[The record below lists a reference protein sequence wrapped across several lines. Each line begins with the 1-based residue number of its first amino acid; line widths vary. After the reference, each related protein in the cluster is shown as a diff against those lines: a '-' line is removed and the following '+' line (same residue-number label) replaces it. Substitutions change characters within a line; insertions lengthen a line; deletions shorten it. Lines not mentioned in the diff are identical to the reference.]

1 MNSDQFFAHTPA
13 QDSDPKDPKWHSLK
27 EHLTDVA
34 ELTQRFAAQ
43 FGAEELGHY
52 AGLWHDLGKYNP
64 DFQIYLQQ
72 CHALSQTG
80 NKQRIRGPRHAIHGA
95 MLAAEVCPPLATIIY
110 GHHAGLPNFA
120 DLKAASKEPTLKAS
134 YQQAFKIAQSDLGS
148 LKPSIDLQTTLKN
161 APRDEL
167 EREVFL
173 RLLFSCLVDADYL
186 DTEEHFE
193 SANTAAR
200 GSKFSVIQLW
210 DAFEQKRRK
219 FLTQLENPNTVVNKV
234 REQVYQACFTAAE
247 LKPGVFRLAVP
258 TGGGKTLSG
267 LAFALRHAVLHNCDR
282 VIVAVPY
289 TSIIEQTVKVY
300 RDLFEHDAVLEH
312 HSAIKDDYVR
322 DERKKGNEEEQ
333 FQSDDGAMRSQAQAR
348 LATQN
353 WDAPLVV
360 TTTVQLFES
369 LFANRP
375 SRCRKLH
382 NIIGSVIIL
391 DEVQTLPIALLT
403 PIRSMLQ
410 ELVERYRVTVVFCTA
425 TQPPIEGRNPYFD
438 GFPSE
443 LIRNIIEP
451 ERAKQHFKTLQRVHY
466 EQPPNSWSWQDVAR
480 DIKTKHQALVVLNT
494 RKNAL
499 SILDSLEVTA
509 TDYLSGSHHQ
519 DEVQTVLR
527 ESEVLHLS
535 TLLCGEHR
543 REVLA
548 EVRQRLEEKKP
559 CILIST
565 QVVEAGVD
573 VDFPIVYRAMGPLD
587 RIVQAAGR
595 CNREGKMDGK
605 GRVVIFEA
613 TEGKTPEGE
622 YGKAVAMTR
631 QHLNEAGLE
640 GLHEP
645 DIFEA
650 YFQSLYQIE
659 DRDKHGIEDLRK
671 QSKYR
676 CVAEKFRL
684 IDDGSMPVV
693 IRYNDEVTQILND
706 ISRRGLWSS
715 DRRKLQP
722 YIVNLPRYEFLK
734 MTTRT
739 EWVPNLWVWDGI
751 YNPIRGT
758 PIGQDPGDA
767 LYDPDFLNQ

>member
-1 MNSDQFFAHTPA
+1 MKPQFVSHTPPEGSN
-13 QDSDPKDPKWHSLK
+13 QWHELK
-27 EHLTDVA
+27 QHLRDVA
-34 ELTQRFAAQ
+34 DGTYRYADK
-43 FGAEELGHY
+43 FGAGKLGKY

-64 DFQIYLQQ
+64 EFQVYLEQ
-72 CHALSQTG
+72 CHAASQVG
-80 NKQRIRGPRHAIHGA
+80 SKQKPRGPRHAIHGA

-120 DLKAASKEPTLKAS
+120 DLKAALKDPTWQAS
-134 YQQAFKIAQSDLGS
+134 YQQAFKIAQNDLGS

-161 APRDEL
+161 VPRDEL
-167 EREVFL
+167 GREVFL
-173 RLLFSCLVDADYL
+173 RMLFSCLVDADYL

-193 SANTAAR
+193 AANTAVR
-200 GSKFSVIQLW
+200 GSKFSVNQLW
-210 DAFEQKRRK
+210 DAFEQKRRE
-219 FLTQLENPNTVVNKV
+219 FLTQLEDPNMVVNKV
-234 REQVYQACFTAAE
+234 REQVYQACFTSAE
-247 LKPGVFRLAVP
+247 WKPGVFRLAVP

-267 LAFALRHAVLHNCDR
+267 LAFALRHAVLHKCDR

-312 HSAIKDDYVR
+312 HSAVKDDYVR
-322 DERKKGNEEEQ
+322 DDRKKGNEEEQ

-369 LFANRP
+369 LFANRT

-425 TQPPIEGRNPYFD
+425 TQPPIEGQNPYFD

-451 ERAKQHFKTLQRVHY
+451 EQAKQHFKALQRVHY
-466 EQPPNSWSWQDVAR
+466 EKPSVSWSWEDVAQ
-480 DIKTKHQALVVLNT
+480 DIKPKNQALVVLNT

-499 SILDSLEVTA
+499 SVLDALEVRA
-509 TDYLSGSHHQ
+509 TDYLSGSNHQ
-519 DEVQTVLR
+519 DEVQSVLR
-527 ESEVLHLS
+527 ESDILHLS

-548 EVRQRLEEKKP
+548 EVRQRLKARKP

-595 CNREGKMDGK
+595 CNREGKMEGK

-613 TEGKTPEGE
+613 TEGKTPKGE

-671 QSKYR
+671 QSNYR

-684 IDDGSMPVV
+684 IDDNSMPVV
-693 IRYNDEVTQILND
+693 IRYNDEVTQILNE

-739 EWVPNLWVWDGI
+739 EWVPNLWVWDGT
-751 YNPIRGT
+751 YDPIRGT

>member
-1 MNSDQFFAHTPA
+1 MKPQFAAHTP
-13 QDSDPKDPKWHSLK
+13 PKDSTTWHFLK

-34 ELTQRFAAQ
+34 KFTKKFSAQ
-43 FGAEELGHY
+43 FDAGELGHY

-64 DFQIYLQQ
+64 EFQAYLEQ
-72 CHALSQTG
+72 CHATSQSG
-80 NKQRIRGPRHAIHGA
+80 SKQKPRGPRHAIHGA
-95 MLAAEVCPPLATIIY
+95 MLAAEVCPPLAAIIY

-120 DLKAASKEPTLKAS
+120 DLKIALKDPTWKAS
-134 YQQAFKIAQSDLGS
+134 YQQAYQIAQNDLGS
-148 LKPSIDLQTTLKN
+148 LKPNIDLQTTLKN
-161 APRDEL
+161 VPRDEL
-167 EREVFL
+167 GREVFL
-173 RLLFSCLVDADYL
+173 RMLFSCLVDADYL

-193 SANTAAR
+193 AAKTATR
-200 GSKFSVIQLW
+200 GSRFSVIQLW
-210 DAFEQKRRK
+210 DAFEQKRQE
-219 FLTQLENPNTVVNKV
+219 FLTRLEDPTTVVNRV
-234 REQVYQACFTAAE
+234 REQVYQACFSAAE

-267 LAFALRHAVLHNCDR
+267 LAFALRHAVLNKHENESGR

-300 RDLFEHDAVLEH
+300 RDLFGHDAVLEH
-312 HSAIKDDYVR
+312 HSAVKDDWA
-322 DERKKGNEEEQ
+322 KGSQDEQ

-425 TQPPIEGRNPYFD
+425 TQPPIEGQNPYFD

-451 ERAKQHFKTLQRVHY
+451 EQAKQHFKALRRVHY
-466 EQPPNSWSWQDVAR
+466 EQPPSAWSWEDVAK
-480 DIKTKHQALVVLNT
+480 DLKTKHQALIVLNT

-499 SILDSLEVTA
+499 SVLDALEVRVA
-509 TDYLSGSHHQ
+509 DYLSGSNHQ
-519 DEVQTVLR
+519 EEVQAVLR
-527 ESEVLHLS
+527 ESSVLHLS

-548 EVRQRLEEKKP
+548 EVRQRLKEKKP

-605 GRVVIFEA
+605 GCVVIFEA
-613 TEGKTPEGE
+613 TEGKTPKGE

-650 YFQSLYQIE
+650 YFQSL
-659 DRDKHGIEDLRK
+659 GSPK
-671 QSKYR
+671 QVRIK
-676 CVAEKFRL
+676 
-684 IDDGSMPVV
+684 
-693 IRYNDEVTQILND
+693 
-706 ISRRGLWSS
+706 
-715 DRRKLQP
+715 
-722 YIVNLPRYEFLK
+722 
-734 MTTRT
+734 
-739 EWVPNLWVWDGI
+739 
-751 YNPIRGT
+751 
-758 PIGQDPGDA
+758 
-767 LYDPDFLNQ
+767 